1 MSKQVKIIRKTHL
14 LCCSNQAAHNSLQ
27 TENLI
32 FLPSAYHR
40 EPRYCP
46 TDKPQTLL
54 PHTRNQ
60 RDCFTTNTTWCS
72 LILELERNAHVVP
85 GPKIHRSRKWMLLRL
100 CSLLSSLS
108 LTDPKNPRAF
118 FVMSIHVF
126 SQCRW
131 KSQLFYG
138 FHTNVQFCNWNKVSE
153 WASLYFSLI
162 NITMKG
168 LDYTLTN
175 FFFNDQ
181 AVEFEQKMFEIS
193 IVSFFYLVICLRY
206 GTTCFWYMKQQ
217 FCNKSQ
223 TEFFFCTYLAT
234 SGSFSQ
240 ERLLSRYWSCSQ
252 D

>member
-1 MSKQVKIIRKTHL
+1 MKQAWNTHSVLYSVVEQNAVICKRTKKDKMSKQVKIIRKTHL

-108 LTDPKNPRAF
+108 LTDAKKPEGFLNVHPR
-118 FVMSIHVF
+118 
-126 SQCRW
+126 
-131 KSQLFYG
+131 LF
-138 FHTNVQFCNWNKVSE
+138 
-153 WASLYFSLI
+153 
-162 NITMKG
+162 TM
-168 LDYTLTN
+168 
-175 FFFNDQ
+175 Q
-181 AVEFEQKMFEIS
+181 
-193 IVSFFYLVICLRY
+193 
-206 GTTCFWYMKQQ
+206 MK
-217 FCNKSQ
+217 KPAI
-223 TEFFFCTYLAT
+223 LW
-234 SGSFSQ
+234 
-240 ERLLSRYWSCSQ
+240 LSYKRPVL
-252 D
+252 